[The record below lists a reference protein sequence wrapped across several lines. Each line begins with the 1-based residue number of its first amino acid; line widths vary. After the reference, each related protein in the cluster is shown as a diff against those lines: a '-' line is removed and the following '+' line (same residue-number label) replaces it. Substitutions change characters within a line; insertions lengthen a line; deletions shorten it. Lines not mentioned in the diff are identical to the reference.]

1 MSRVFSF
8 RDLQRIPELSHLNE
22 IDMLSIANDKL
33 INSYLAVL
41 GFNIDAA
48 ILYEPSKH
56 RDLQNKVAVGFRAV
70 GVITQDRA
78 YLNSPLCTPTE
89 RMIAASFTDMS
100 LTKEL
105 AKLSGTSS
113 HPELTDMRVNNIGD
127 NSSKQEYE
135 YSEPDYEEVTKQI
148 EFFTILRDQ
157 IRGNPYNE
165 YGSLKTANEYQQ

>member
-22 IDMLSIANDKL
+22 IDMLSIANDNLMNK
-33 INSYLAVL
+33 YLAML
-41 GFNIDAA
+41 GFNTDAA

-89 RMIAASFTDMS
+89 RMIAASFTDIS
-100 LTKEL
+100 LVKEL
-105 AKLSGTSS
+105 AKLAGTSA
-113 HPELTDMRVNNIGD
+113 HFDMTEVRVNSIAEGP
-127 NSSKQEYE
+127 SEMEYF
-135 YSEPDYEEVTKQI
+135 EPDYEDVTKQI
-148 EFFTILRDQ
+148 EFLTKLRDD
-157 IRGNPYNE
+157 IRGDPYND
-165 YGSLKTANEYQQ
+165 YGSLKTPKEYQQ